1 MFPLQLAVEAKPPEP
16 TLEQIKKVKAN
27 LAAIAKR
34 LTLDQLKELAEKFNK
49 IPTKRNVES

>member
-1 MFPLQLAVEAKPPEP
+1 LQGGQDRTV

-34 LTLDQLKELAEKFNK
+34 LTLDQLKELAEKLNK